1 MTAPR
6 LALTVAAICFGGTA
20 ADVAGLGHGL
30 AVVALVLVVAGAP
43 VLVVGLLRFGIDQW
57 HAHHRDAHLFAPA
70 RQLVGQ
76 R

>member
-6 LALTVAAICFGGTA
+6 LALTIVAICLGGTA
-20 ADVAGLGHGL
+20 ADVAGLGYLL
-30 AVVALVLVVAGAP
+30 AVVALVLAVVGAP
-43 VLVVGLLRFGIDQW
+43 VLLLGLLRFGIEQW
-57 HAHHRDAHLFAPA
+57 QAHHRDAHLFTPA